1 MADSYGERVF
11 VRHVITALFVIIAVT
26 VVAWQSG
33 DSVSADGSSVLV
45 IEIDGNIEPL
55 TADRI
60 ARGIDEARGEGA
72 SLVVIQLDTPG
83 GLYDSTREIVEEILA
98 SDTPVAVFVGPAGS
112 RAASAGTFITAAAN
126 FAVMAPGTTIGAAS
140 PVSSDGGDISPTL
153 NKKISED
160 TSAFIRSIAQARERN
175 AEALENTVLK
185 STAYSAEEALELG
198 VIDLIAP
205 DVNSMLDQLDGRTA
219 TTSTGQVIL
228 AAQGASVSQLD
239 RTFMEH
245 ALDILANPNVVFALF
260 LIGGI
265 AILIEVLIPGVVSPA
280 IVGVI
285 ALGLAFVG
293 FWNLPGSWL
302 GVGLI
307 ALAMGLF
314 YAESVAP
321 GFGVFGVGGIVSVIL
336 GAVFLFGNFFSPSDL
351 PEPSFM
357 VNPIMIAVMT
367 ALMTVTWFFF
377 IRFARNEE
385 APPAVSRPRRPCC
398 WKDSGEWPSPSSGP
412 PARSGWQIR
421 SGRPRPT
428 PESSSRKAMRFGS
441 SAFTMRCSRS
451 RSSMRTSKSQPTL
464 ARVPINKTRGSTWQA
479 FIQ

>member
-1 MADSYGERVF
+1 M
-11 VRHVITALFVIIAVT
+11 RHVITALFVMTAVA
-26 VVAWQSG
+26 VFAWQSG
-33 DSVSADGSSVLV
+33 DSVSAQSSSVLV

-60 ARGIDEARGEGA
+60 ARGIDEARGKGA

-83 GLYDSTREIVEEILA
+83 GLLESTREIVEEILG
-98 SDTPVAVFVGPAGS
+98 SDTPVAVFVGPAGA
-112 RAASAGTFITAAAN
+112 RAASAGTFIAAAAN

-140 PVSSDGGDISPTL
+140 PVSSDGGDVPPTL
-153 NKKISED
+153 SRKISAD
-160 TSAFIRSIAQARERN
+160 TSAFIRSIAQTRDRN
-175 AEALENTVLK
+175 TEALENTVLM

-205 DVNSMLDQLDGRTA
+205 DMSSMLDQLDGRTA
-219 TTSTGQVIL
+219 TTSTGQVTL
-228 AAQGASVSQLD
+228 ASQGASVSRLD

-265 AILIEVLIPGVVSPA
+265 AILIEVLMPGVVSPG
-280 IVGVI
+280 IVGII
-285 ALGLAFVG
+285 ALILAFVG
-293 FWNLPGSWL
+293 FWNLPGSWV

-314 YAESVAP
+314 YAESVVP
-321 GFGVFGVGGIVSVIL
+321 GYGVLGIGGIVSLVL

-367 ALMTVTWFFF
+367 ALMTVTWYFF
-377 IRFARNEE
+377 IRLARKEGGTSSGFQTEE
-385 APPAVSRPRRPCC
+385 AMLLEGQWGVAVSELRP
-398 WKDSGEWPSPSSGP
+398 SGKVWVANQEWSASTDPGVIIKEGDEIRVVGVYNEVLKVEKLYEDIAETTDVSTSPN
-412 PARSGWQIR
+412 Q
-421 SGRPRPT
+421 
-428 PESSSRKAMRFGS
+428 
-441 SAFTMRCSRS
+441 
-451 RSSMRTSKSQPTL
+451 Q
-464 ARVPINKTRGSTWQA
+464 N
-479 FIQ
+479 

>member
-1 MADSYGERVF
+1 M
-11 VRHVITALFVIIAVT
+11 RHVITALFVMTAVA
-26 VVAWQSG
+26 VFAWQSG
-33 DSVSADGSSVLV
+33 DSVSAQSSSVLV

-60 ARGIDEARGEGA
+60 ARGIDEARGKGA

-83 GLYDSTREIVEEILA
+83 GLLESTREIVEEILG
-98 SDTPVAVFVGPAGS
+98 SDTPVAVFVGPAGA
-112 RAASAGTFITAAAN
+112 RAASAGTFIAAAAN

-140 PVSSDGGDISPTL
+140 PVSSDGGDVPPTL
-153 NKKISED
+153 SRKISAD
-160 TSAFIRSIAQARERN
+160 TSAFIRSIAQTRDRN
-175 AEALENTVLK
+175 TEALENTVLM

-198 VIDLIAP
+198 VIDLITP
-205 DVNSMLDQLDGRTA
+205 DMSSMLDQLDGRTA
-219 TTSTGQVIL
+219 TTSTGQVTL
-228 AAQGASVSQLD
+228 ASQGASVSRLN

-265 AILIEVLIPGVVSPA
+265 AILIEVLMPGVVSPG

-285 ALGLAFVG
+285 ALILAFVG
-293 FWNLPGSWL
+293 FWNLPGSWV

-314 YAESVAP
+314 YAESVVP
-321 GFGVFGVGGIVSVIL
+321 GYGVLGIGGIVSLVL

-367 ALMTVTWFFF
+367 ALMTVFWYFF
-377 IRFARNEE
+377 IRLARKEGGTSSGFQTEE
-385 APPAVSRPRRPCC
+385 AMLLEGQWGVAVSELRPAGKVWVANQEWSASTDPGVIIKEGDEIRVVGVY
-398 WKDSGEWPSPSSGP
+398 GEVLKVEKLYEDIAEATDVSTSPN
-412 PARSGWQIR
+412 Q
-421 SGRPRPT
+421 
-428 PESSSRKAMRFGS
+428 
-441 SAFTMRCSRS
+441 
-451 RSSMRTSKSQPTL
+451 Q
-464 ARVPINKTRGSTWQA
+464 N
-479 FIQ
+479 

>member
-1 MADSYGERVF
+1 M
-11 VRHVITALFVIIAVT
+11 RHVITALFVMVAVA
-26 VVAWQSG
+26 VLVWQSS
-33 DSVSADGSSVLV
+33 DPVAADGSSVLV

-60 ARGIDEARGEGA
+60 ARGIDEARGKGA

-83 GLYDSTREIVEEILA
+83 GLLESTREIVEDILA
-98 SDTPVAVFVGPAGS
+98 SDTPVAVFVGPAGA

-140 PVSSDGGDISPTL
+140 PVASDGGDVPPTL
-153 NKKISED
+153 SRKISAD
-160 TSAFIRSIAQARERN
+160 TSAFIRSIAQARDRN
-175 AEALENTVLK
+175 AEALENTVLM

-198 VIDLIAP
+198 VIDLIAA
-205 DVNSMLDQLDGRTA
+205 DMNSMLGQLDGRTA
-219 TTSTGQVIL
+219 TTSTGQVTL
-228 AAQGASVSQLD
+228 VAQGASVSRLD

-265 AILIEVLIPGVVSPA
+265 AILIEFLMPGVVSPG

-285 ALGLAFVG
+285 ALVLAFVG
-293 FWNLPGSWL
+293 FFNLPGSWV

-314 YAESVAP
+314 YAESVVP
-321 GFGVFGVGGIVSVIL
+321 GYGVLGIGGIVSLVL

-357 VNPIMIAVMT
+357 VNPIIIAVMT
-367 ALMTVTWFFF
+367 AIMTVFWYFF
-377 IRFARNEE
+377 IRLARKEGGTSSGFQTEE
-385 APPAVSRPRRPCC
+385 AMLLEGQWGVAVSELSPVGKVWVANQEWSASTDPGVIIKEGDEIRVLGVY
-398 WKDSGEWPSPSSGP
+398 GEVLKVEKLYEDIGETTDVSTSPN
-412 PARSGWQIR
+412 Q
-421 SGRPRPT
+421 
-428 PESSSRKAMRFGS
+428 
-441 SAFTMRCSRS
+441 
-451 RSSMRTSKSQPTL
+451 Q
-464 ARVPINKTRGSTWQA
+464 N
-479 FIQ
+479 